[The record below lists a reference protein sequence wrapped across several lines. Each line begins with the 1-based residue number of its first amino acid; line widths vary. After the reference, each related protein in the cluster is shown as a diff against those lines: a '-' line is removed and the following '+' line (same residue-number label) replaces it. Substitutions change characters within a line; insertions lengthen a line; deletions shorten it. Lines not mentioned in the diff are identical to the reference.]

1 MMRKL
6 SIGVSALA
14 VAAVGTTVAA
24 TAVSAHP
31 SSAAKLVV
39 KTRQVS
45 PYGTIL
51 TTSSG
56 RSLYLFSEDSKG
68 HSSCNSGCDSTWPPL
83 IVPKGDKISGVS
95 GLDTIKRGS
104 KRQAALNGHALYS
117 YVGDTAAGQVKGQ
130 KVEGD
135 WFVATPSGASH
146 ASPSKPK
153 PSPSPSKTS
162 PLGGGG
168 YGY

>member
-1 MMRKL
+1 MRKL
-6 SIGVSALA
+6 SIGVSALV

-31 SSAAKLVV
+31 SSAGKLAV
-39 KTRQVS
+39 KTRSVS

-51 TTSSG
+51 TSSAG
-56 RSLYLFSEDSKG
+56 RSLYLFTHDTKG
-68 HSSCNSGCDSTWPPL
+68 HSACTGGCASEWPPL

-95 GLDTIKRGS
+95 GLGTIKRGS
-104 KRQAALNGHALYS
+104 QRQAALDGHALYRF
-117 YVGDTAAGQVKGQ
+117 VGDTSAGQVKGQ
-130 KVEGD
+130 ASEGD

-146 ASPSKPK
+146 ATQPKPK
-153 PSPSPSKTS
+153 PTPSKST
-162 PLGGGG
+162 PPAGGG